1 MLDRRNPL
9 PLNPGRPAL
18 STIAPPFS
26 HDDATAGALAI
37 GAPLAGWL
45 MPLEEVPD
53 PVFAQRMLGDGVAI
67 DPTEGCLYAPCD
79 GEVTVLQPSGHA
91 ITLRA
96 SDGVELLMH
105 IGIDT
110 VQLAGAGFD
119 PQVKVGDRVRAGEV
133 LVRFDL
139 DAVVCGAPSIVTPV
153 LLIAQDGVTV
163 TRKHGGG
170 MVAPGEP
177 IFTVHRES
185 ATAEATDV
193 VAGETAFRDVVVPLA
208 HGIHARPAARL
219 REVLV
224 PFAAKVTITKGTQ
237 RADARSPVRLM
248 TLGIKLGDTI
258 RILAEGGRAEEAAA
272 TLAALIESGMGE
284 KADPAA
290 AAPVASPPQPA
301 PAPVPAEPGLL
312 AGVPAAPGLAIGTAR
327 FFRLPELTIDPIGKG
342 ASLERARLED
352 GLGRVAQVI
361 DADLTHA
368 AGPMRS
374 ILAAHR
380 AMLDDPEL
388 LEAARQ
394 AILDGASAG
403 QAWRQALRPQAAL
416 LRESGDA
423 HLAERADDMVD
434 LERRVVSAIEGVQDT
449 PLLFPE
455 DTILLADDLLPSQV
469 TALDPAQV
477 RGFCTARGGPT
488 SHVAILAASL
498 GIPALVAMGAA
509 LRTVEEGETLILDAG
524 AGTLRVAP
532 GDAQRSDAEARVAAR
547 AATLA
552 AARAAAGAEA
562 RLADGTRIEVFANL
576 GSVGDAERAIAAGAE
591 GSGLLRTEFLFLD
604 RDMPPSVAE
613 QTAEYQAIAE
623 ALQGRPLIIRLLDIG
638 GDKPAPYLPIAAE
651 ENPALGLRGIRV
663 GLAHPQV
670 LEDQLRAILGVRPIG
685 VAKIMLPMIAS
696 VGELRAVRA
705 VLDRLRGE
713 LGIGEK
719 VELGIMVET
728 PAAAVTAD
736 LLAAEA
742 DFLSIGT
749 NDLTQYTLA
758 MDRGNPAV
766 ASGIDGLHPA
776 VLRLIADTCRGAASK
791 DRWVGVCGG
800 LASDPLAVPIL
811 VGLGVTEL
819 SATVSMVPEVKAL
832 LATLTLE
839 RARAHAAAA
848 LTCATAADVRRL
860 AREFTA

>member
-1 MLDRRNPL
+1 M
-9 PLNPGRPAL
+9 
-18 STIAPPFS
+18 
-26 HDDATAGALAI
+26 
-37 GAPLAGWL
+37 AGWL

-79 GEVTVLQPSGHA
+79 GEVTVLQPTGHA

-96 SDGVELLMH
+96 GDGMELLMH

-110 VQLAGAGFD
+110 VQLGGAGFD
-119 PQVKVGDRVRAGEV
+119 PQVKVGDRVRAGQA
-133 LVRFDL
+133 LIRFDL
-139 DAVVCGAPSIVTPV
+139 DAVVCGAPSVVTPV
-153 LLIAQDGVTV
+153 LLIAQDGLTI
-163 TRKHGGG
+163 TGKHGGG

-177 IFTVHRES
+177 IFAIRRGDVS
-185 ATAEATDV
+185 AEASTEAV
-193 VAGETAFRDVVVPLA
+193 GETAFRDVIVPLA
-208 HGIHARPAARL
+208 HGIHARPAAKL

-237 RADARSPVRLM
+237 SADARSPVRLM
-248 TLGIKLGDTI
+248 TLGIKLGDAI
-258 RILAEGGRAEEAAA
+258 RITAEGGRADEAAA

-284 KADPAA
+284 KADPTTA
-290 AAPVASPPQPA
+290 AAPSPAAAVIVSPTA
-301 PAPVPAEPGLL
+301 NEPGLL

-352 GLGRVAQVI
+352 GIARVIRAI
-361 DADLTHA
+361 DGDLSHA

-380 AMLDDPEL
+380 SMLDDHEL

-403 QAWRQALRPQAAL
+403 MAWRQAVRPQAEL
-416 LRESGDA
+416 LRQSGDA

-434 LERRVVSAIEGVQDT
+434 LERRVISAIEGVQDA
-449 PLLFPE
+449 PLSFPP

-477 RGFCTARGGPT
+477 RGFCTVRGGPT

-498 GIPALVAMGAA
+498 GIPALVAMGAP
-509 LRTVEEGETLILDAG
+509 LRAVRESETVILDAT

-532 GDAQRSDAEARVAAR
+532 TGTQRSDARTRVDAR
-547 AATLA
+547 AAALA
-552 AARAAAGAEA
+552 AARAAAGAQA
-562 RLADGTRIEVFANL
+562 KLADGTRIEVFANL
-576 GSVGDAERAIAAGAE
+576 GSVRDAERAVAAGAE

-604 RDMPPSVAE
+604 RETPPGVAE
-613 QTAEYQAIAE
+613 QTAEYQAIAD

-685 VAKIMLPMIAS
+685 IAKIMLPMIAS

-713 LGIGEK
+713 LGIVEN

-728 PAAAVTAD
+728 PAAAATAD

-776 VLRLIADTCRGAASK
+776 VLRLIADTCRGASAK
-791 DRWVGVCGG
+791 GRWVGVCGG

-819 SATVSMVPEVKAL
+819 SATVSVVPEVKAL

-848 LTCATAADVRRL
+848 LACATAADVRRL

>member
-9 PLNPGRPAL
+9 PLIARRPAL
-18 STIAPPFS
+18 STIAPPSS
-26 HDDATAGALAI
+26 HDDASAGALAI
-37 GAPLAGWL
+37 GAPMAGWL
-45 MPLEEVPD
+45 MPLEDVPD

-79 GEVTVLQPSGHA
+79 GEVTVLQPTGHA

-96 SDGVELLMH
+96 GDGVELLMH

-110 VQLAGAGFD
+110 VQLGGAGFD
-119 PQVKVGDRVRAGEV
+119 PQVKVGDKVRAGD
-133 LVRFDL
+133 LLIRFDL
-139 DAVVCGAPSIVTPV
+139 DAVVCGAPSVVTPV
-153 LLIAQDGVTV
+153 LLIGQEGLTLADKRGS
-163 TRKHGGG
+163 GL
-170 MVAPGEP
+170 VAPGDRL
-177 IFTVHRES
+177 FTIQRG
-185 ATAEATDV
+185 APQAEAVET
-193 VAGETAFRDVVVPLA
+193 ATGETAYRDVVVPLA
-208 HGIHARPAARL
+208 HGIHARPAARF

-224 PFAAKVTITKGTQ
+224 PFAAKVTITKGSQ
-237 RADARSPVRLM
+237 SADARSPVRLM

-258 RILAEGGRAEEAAA
+258 RITAEGGRAEDAAA

-284 KADPAA
+284 KADPASAPAPAPA
-290 AAPVASPPQPA
+290 AAPVAPP
-301 PAPVPAEPGLL
+301 VSNDPGLL

-327 FFRLPELTIDPIGKG
+327 FFRLPELAIDPVGKG

-352 GLGRVAQVI
+352 GIARVARAI
-361 DADLTHA
+361 DGDLSHA
-368 AGPMRS
+368 SGPMRS
-374 ILAAHR
+374 ILSAHR
-380 AMLDDPEL
+380 AMLDDPDM
-388 LEAARQ
+388 LETARQ

-403 QAWRQALRPQAAL
+403 HAWRLALRPQADL
-416 LRESGDA
+416 LRASGDA

-434 LERRVVSAIEGVQDT
+434 LERRVVSAIEGVQDA
-449 PLLFPE
+449 PLVFPE
-455 DTILLADDLLPSQV
+455 GTILLADDLLPSQV
-469 TALDPAQV
+469 TAIDPEQV
-477 RGFCTARGGPT
+477 RGFCTVRGGPT

-498 GIPALVAMGAA
+498 GIPALVAMGPA
-509 LRTVEEGETLILDAG
+509 LRGVVEGETLILDAA

-532 GDAQRSDAEARVAAR
+532 DEDQRAEAQARVDARTAA
-547 AATLA
+547 LA
-552 AARAAAGAEA
+552 AARAAAGTEA

-576 GSVGDAERAIAAGAE
+576 GSVGDAERAVAAGAE

-604 RDMPPSVAE
+604 RDTPPSVAE
-613 QTAEYQAIAE
+613 QTAEYQAIADT
-623 ALQGRPLIIRLLDIG
+623 LQGRPLIIRLLDIG

-705 VLDRLRGE
+705 VLDRLRAE

-728 PAAAVTAD
+728 PAAAATAD

-742 DFLSIGT
+742 DFLSVGT

-776 VLRLIADTCRGAASK
+776 VLRLIADTCRGARAHG
-791 DRWVGVCGG
+791 RWVGVCGG

-811 VGLGVTEL
+811 IGLGVTEL
-819 SATVSMVPEVKAL
+819 SATVSVVPEVKAL
-832 LATLTLE
+832 ISTLTLE
-839 RARAHAAAA
+839 CVRAHAAAVLA
-848 LTCATAADVRRL
+848 CATAADVRRL

>member
-1 MLDRRNPL
+1 M
-9 PLNPGRPAL
+9 
-18 STIAPPFS
+18 
-26 HDDATAGALAI
+26 
-37 GAPLAGWL
+37 AGWL
-45 MPLEEVPD
+45 LSLEEVPD

-79 GEVTVLQPSGHA
+79 GEVTVLQPTGHA

-96 SDGVELLMH
+96 GDGVELLMH

-119 PQVKVGDRVRAGEV
+119 PQVKGGDQVRKGDV
-133 LVRFDL
+133 LIRFDL
-139 DAVVCGAPSIVTPV
+139 DSVVCGAPSVVTPV
-153 LLIAQDGVTV
+153 LLISQDGLTLSAK
-163 TRKHGGG
+163 RGSGL
-170 MVAPGEP
+170 VAPGEP
-177 IFTVHRES
+177 IFTIERAG
-185 ATAEATDV
+185 ATAEAATDIV
-193 VAGETAFRDVVVPLA
+193 GETATRTVVVPLA
-208 HGIHARPAARL
+208 HGIHARPAAKL

-224 PFAAKVTITKGTQ
+224 PFAAKVTITKGEQ
-237 RADARSPVRLM
+237 SADARSPVRLM

-258 RILAEGGRAEEAAA
+258 RITAEGGRADEAAA

-284 KADPAA
+284 KADPASA
-290 AAPVASPPQPA
+290 PA
-301 PAPVPAEPGLL
+301 PAPVVAPISEEPDVL
-312 AGVPAAPGLAIGTAR
+312 AGVTAAPGLAIGIAR

-352 GLGRVAQVI
+352 GIAKVVRAI
-361 DADLTHA
+361 EADLSHA

-380 AMLDDPEL
+380 SMLDDPEL
-388 LEAARQ
+388 LEAAR
-394 AILDGASAG
+394 AAVLDGASAG
-403 QAWRQALRPQAAL
+403 QAWRQAIRPQADL
-416 LRESGDA
+416 LRQSGDA
-423 HLAERADDMVD
+423 HLSERADDMVD
-434 LERRVVSAIEGVQDT
+434 LERRVVSAIEGVQDA
-449 PLLFPE
+449 PLVFPE
-455 DTILLADDLLPSQV
+455 GTILLADDLLPSQV
-469 TALDPAQV
+469 TAIDPAQV
-477 RGFCTARGGPT
+477 CGFATVRGGPT

-498 GIPALVAMGAA
+498 GIPALVAMGSA
-509 LRTVEEGETLILDAG
+509 LRTVQEGETLILDAG
-524 AGTLRVAP
+524 AGTLRMAP
-532 GDAQRSDAEARVAAR
+532 SEAQRSEAQARVDARTAA
-547 AATLA
+547 LA

-576 GSVGDAERAIAAGAE
+576 GSVGDAERAVAAGAE

-604 RDMPPSVAE
+604 RDTPPSVAE
-613 QTAEYQAIAE
+613 QTAEYQAIAD

-670 LEDQLRAILGVRPIG
+670 LEEQLRAILGVRPIG

-696 VGELRAVRA
+696 VGELRAVRV

-728 PAAAVTAD
+728 PAAAATAD

-776 VLRLIADTCRGAASK
+776 VLRLIADTCRGATAGG
-791 DRWVGVCGG
+791 RWVGVCGG

-819 SATVSMVPEVKAL
+819 SATVSVVPEVKAL

-839 RARAHAAAA
+839 RARAHATAA
-848 LTCATAADVRRL
+848 LACATAADVRRL

>member
-1 MLDRRNPL
+1 VLDRRNPL
-9 PLNPGRPAL
+9 PLIARRPAL
-18 STIAPPFS
+18 STIAPPSS
-26 HDDATAGALAI
+26 HDDASAGALTI
-37 GAPLAGWL
+37 GAPMAGWL
-45 MPLEEVPD
+45 MPLDEVSD

-79 GEVTVLQPSGHA
+79 GEVTVLQPTGHA

-96 SDGVELLMH
+96 GDGVELLMH

-119 PQVKVGDRVRAGEV
+119 PQVKVGDQVRAGDV
-133 LVRFDL
+133 LIRFDL
-139 DAVVCGAPSIVTPV
+139 DSVVCGAPSVVTPV
-153 LLIAQDGVTV
+153 LLISQDGLTL
-163 TRKHGGG
+163 TAKRGSGL
-170 MVAPGEP
+170 VAPGEP
-177 IFTVHRES
+177 IFTIARAGAV
-185 ATAEATDV
+185 AEAPTEIV
-193 VAGETAFRDVVVPLA
+193 GETATRTVVVPLA
-208 HGIHARPAARL
+208 HGIHARPAAKL

-224 PFAAKVTITKGTQ
+224 PFAAKVTITKGEQ
-237 RADARSPVRLM
+237 SADARSPVRLM

-258 RILAEGGRAEEAAA
+258 RITAQGGRADEAAA

-284 KADPAA
+284 KADPAS
-290 AAPVASPPQPA
+290 APAPA
-301 PAPVPAEPGLL
+301 PAPVAAPVSDEPNLL
-312 AGVPAAPGLAIGTAR
+312 SGVTAAPGLAIGTAR

-352 GLGRVAQVI
+352 GIAKVMRAI
-361 DADLTHA
+361 EADLSHA

-374 ILAAHR
+374 ILSAHR
-380 AMLDDPEL
+380 SMLDDPEL
-388 LEAARQ
+388 LDAARN
-394 AILDGASAG
+394 AMLDGASAS
-403 QAWRQALRPQAAL
+403 QAWRQAIRPQAEL
-416 LRESGDA
+416 LRQSGDA

-434 LERRVVSAIEGVQDT
+434 LERRVVSVIEGVQDA
-449 PLLFPE
+449 PLVFPE
-455 DTILLADDLLPSQV
+455 GTILLADDLLPSQV
-469 TALDPAQV
+469 TGIDPAQV
-477 RGFCTARGGPT
+477 CGFATVRGGPT

-498 GIPALVAMGAA
+498 GIPALVAMGSP
-509 LRTVEEGETLILDAG
+509 LRTIEEGETLILDAG

-532 GDAQRSDAEARVAAR
+532 NAAQRAEAQARVDARTAA
-547 AATLA
+547 LA

-576 GSVGDAERAIAAGAE
+576 GSVGDAERAVAAGAE

-604 RDMPPSVAE
+604 RETPPSVAE
-613 QTAEYQAIAE
+613 QTAEYQAIAD

-685 VAKIMLPMIAS
+685 IAKIMLPMIAS

-713 LGIGEK
+713 LGIGET
-719 VELGIMVET
+719 VALGIMVET
-728 PAAAVTAD
+728 PAAAATAD

-776 VLRLIADTCRGAASK
+776 VLRLIADTCRGATAQG
-791 DRWVGVCGG
+791 RWVGVCGG
-800 LASDPLAVPIL
+800 LASDALAVPIL

-819 SATVSMVPEVKAL
+819 SATVSVVPEVKAL
-832 LATLTLE
+832 LSTLTLE

-848 LTCATAADVRRL
+848 LACATAADVRRL

>member
-1 MLDRRNPL
+1 M
-9 PLNPGRPAL
+9 
-18 STIAPPFS
+18 
-26 HDDATAGALAI
+26 AI
-37 GAPLAGWL
+37 GAPMAGWL

-79 GEVTVLQPSGHA
+79 GEVTVLQPTGHA

-96 SDGVELLMH
+96 GDGVELLMH

-119 PQVKVGDRVRAGEV
+119 PQVKVGDQVRAGDV
-133 LVRFDL
+133 LIRFDL

-153 LLIAQDGVTV
+153 LLISQDGLNLTAK
-163 TRKHGGG
+163 RGSGL
-170 MVAPGEP
+170 VAPGEP
-177 IFTVHRES
+177 IFTIQRSVV
-185 ATAEATDV
+185 ATEAATDIV
-193 VAGETAFRDVVVPLA
+193 GEIATRTVIVPLA
-208 HGIHARPAARL
+208 HGIHARPAAKL

-224 PFAAKVTITKGTQ
+224 PFAAKVTISKGDQ

-258 RILAEGGRAEEAAA
+258 RITAEGGRADEAAA

-290 AAPVASPPQPA
+290 VPAPAAAIPVAAPVSD
-301 PAPVPAEPGLL
+301 EPGLL

-342 ASLERARLED
+342 TSLERARLED
-352 GLGRVAQVI
+352 GLARVVRAI
-361 DADLTHA
+361 EADLSHA

-394 AILDGASAG
+394 AIVDGASAG
-403 QAWRQALRPQAAL
+403 QAWRKALRPQAEL
-416 LRESGDA
+416 FRQSGDA

-434 LERRVVSAIEGVQDT
+434 LERRVVSAIEGVQDA
-449 PLLFPE
+449 PLVFP
-455 DTILLADDLLPSQV
+455 DGTILLADDLLPSQV

-477 RGFCTARGGPT
+477 RGFCTVRGGPT

-498 GIPALVAMGAA
+498 GIPALVAMGSP
-509 LRTVEEGETLILDAG
+509 LRAIEEGETLILDAG

-532 GDAQRSDAEARVAAR
+532 GEAQRAEAQARVDAR
-547 AATLA
+547 AAALA

-562 RLADGTRIEVFANL
+562 KLADGTRIEVFANL
-576 GSVGDAERAIAAGAE
+576 GSVGDAERAVAAGAE

-604 RDMPPSVAE
+604 RETPPSVAE
-613 QTAEYQAIAE
+613 QTAEYQAIAD

-713 LGIGEK
+713 LGIEEK

-728 PAAAVTAD
+728 PAAAATAD

-776 VLRLIADTCRGAASK
+776 VLRLIADTCRGAAAK
-791 DRWVGVCGG
+791 GRWVGVCGG

-811 VGLGVTEL
+811 IGLGVTEL
-819 SATVSMVPEVKAL
+819 SATVSVVPEVKAL
-832 LATLTLE
+832 LSTLTLE
-839 RARAHAAAA
+839 RARAHATAA
-848 LTCATAADVRRL
+848 LACATAADVRRL

>member
-1 MLDRRNPL
+1 M
-9 PLNPGRPAL
+9 
-18 STIAPPFS
+18 
-26 HDDATAGALAI
+26 
-37 GAPLAGWL
+37 AGWL
-45 MPLEEVPD
+45 LPLEEVPD

-79 GEVTVLQPSGHA
+79 GEVTVLQPTGHA

-96 SDGVELLMH
+96 GDGIELLMH

-119 PQVKVGDRVRAGEV
+119 PQVKVGDYVRAGDV
-133 LVRFDL
+133 LIRFDL
-139 DAVVCGAPSIVTPV
+139 DCVVCDAPSVVTPV
-153 LLIAQDGVTV
+153 LLIGQEGLTL
-163 TRKHGGG
+163 TGKRGSGL
-170 MVAPGEP
+170 VAPGEP
-177 IFTVHRES
+177 IFTVERAGAAVEA
-185 ATAEATDV
+185 ATEIV
-193 VAGETAFRDVVVPLA
+193 GETATRTVVVPLA
-208 HGIHARPAARL
+208 HGIHARPAAKL

-224 PFAAKVTITKGTQ
+224 PFAAKVTITKGEQ
-237 RADARSPVRLM
+237 SADARSPVRLM

-258 RILAEGGRAEEAAA
+258 RITAEGGRADEAAA

-284 KADPAA
+284 KADPAS
-290 AAPVASPPQPA
+290 APAPAPA
-301 PAPVPAEPGLL
+301 PAPVAAPVSDEPGVL
-312 AGVPAAPGLAIGTAR
+312 AGVTAAPGLAIGTAR

-352 GLGRVAQVI
+352 GIARVVRAI
-361 DADLTHA
+361 EADLSHA

-374 ILAAHR
+374 ILSAHR
-380 AMLDDPEL
+380 SMLDDPEL
-388 LEAARQ
+388 LEAAR
-394 AILDGASAG
+394 AAVLDGASAG
-403 QAWRQALRPQAAL
+403 QAWRQAIRPQAEL
-416 LRESGDA
+416 LRQNGDA

-434 LERRVVSAIEGVQDT
+434 LERRVVSAIEGVQDA
-449 PLLFPE
+449 PLVFPE
-455 DTILLADDLLPSQV
+455 GTILLADDLLPSQV
-469 TALDPAQV
+469 TAIDPAQV
-477 RGFCTARGGPT
+477 CGFATVRGGPT

-498 GIPALVAMGAA
+498 GIPALVAMGSA
-509 LRTVEEGETLILDAG
+509 LRTVQEGDTLILDAG

-532 GDAQRSDAEARVAAR
+532 NEAQRSEARARVNARTAA
-547 AATLA
+547 LA

-576 GSVGDAERAIAAGAE
+576 GSVSDAERAVAAGAE

-604 RDMPPSVAE
+604 RDTPPSVGE
-613 QTAEYQAIAE
+613 QTAEYQAIAD

-685 VAKIMLPMIAS
+685 VARIMLPMIAS

-713 LGIGEK
+713 LGIGET

-728 PAAAVTAD
+728 PAAAATAD

-776 VLRLIADTCRGAASK
+776 VLRLIADTCRGATAK
-791 DRWVGVCGG
+791 GRWVGVCGG

-819 SATVSMVPEVKAL
+819 SATVSVVPEVKAL
-832 LATLTLE
+832 LATLTIE
-839 RARAHAAAA
+839 RARAHATAA
-848 LTCATAADVRRL
+848 LACATAADVRRL

>member
-1 MLDRRNPL
+1 M
-9 PLNPGRPAL
+9 
-18 STIAPPFS
+18 
-26 HDDATAGALAI
+26 
-37 GAPLAGWL
+37 AGWL
-45 MPLEEVPD
+45 LPLEEVPD

-79 GEVTVLQPSGHA
+79 GEVTVLQPTGHA

-96 SDGVELLMH
+96 GDGVELLMH

-119 PQVKVGDRVRAGEV
+119 PQVKVGDQVRKGDV
-133 LVRFDL
+133 LIRFDL
-139 DAVVCGAPSIVTPV
+139 DSVVCGAPSVVTPV
-153 LLIAQDGVTV
+153 LLISQDGLTLSAK
-163 TRKHGGG
+163 RGSGL
-170 MVAPGEP
+170 VAPGEP
-177 IFTVHRES
+177 IFTIERAG
-185 ATAEATDV
+185 ATAEAATDIV
-193 VAGETAFRDVVVPLA
+193 GETATRTVVVPLA
-208 HGIHARPAARL
+208 HGIHARPAAKL

-224 PFAAKVTITKGTQ
+224 PFAAKVTITKGEQ
-237 RADARSPVRLM
+237 SADARSPVRLM

-258 RILAEGGRAEEAAA
+258 RITAEGGRADEAAA

-284 KADPAA
+284 KADPAS
-290 AAPVASPPQPA
+290 APAPAPA
-301 PAPVPAEPGLL
+301 PAPVAAPVSDEPGVL
-312 AGVPAAPGLAIGTAR
+312 AGVTAAPGLAIGTAR

-352 GLGRVAQVI
+352 GIAKVVRTI
-361 DADLTHA
+361 EADLSHA

-374 ILAAHR
+374 ILSAHR
-380 AMLDDPEL
+380 SMLDDPEL
-388 LEAARQ
+388 LEAAR
-394 AILDGASAG
+394 AAVLDGASAG
-403 QAWRQALRPQAAL
+403 QAWRQAIRPQAAL
-416 LRESGDA
+416 LRQSGDA
-423 HLAERADDMVD
+423 HLSERADDMVD
-434 LERRVVSAIEGVQDT
+434 LERRVVSAIEGVQDA
-449 PLLFPE
+449 PLVFPAG
-455 DTILLADDLLPSQV
+455 TILLADDLLPSQV
-469 TALDPAQV
+469 TAIDPAQV
-477 RGFCTARGGPT
+477 CGFATVRGGPT

-498 GIPALVAMGAA
+498 GIPALVAMGSA
-509 LRTVEEGETLILDAG
+509 LRTVQEGETLILDAG
-524 AGTLRVAP
+524 AGTLRVGP
-532 GDAQRSDAEARVAAR
+532 NETQRSEAQTRVDARTAA
-547 AATLA
+547 LA

-576 GSVGDAERAIAAGAE
+576 GSVGDAERAVAAGAE

-604 RDMPPSVAE
+604 RETPPSIAE
-613 QTAEYQAIAE
+613 QTAEYQAIAD
-623 ALQGRPLIIRLLDIG
+623 ALQGRPLIVRLLDIG

-713 LGIGEK
+713 LGIVEK

-728 PAAAVTAD
+728 PAAAATAD
-736 LLAAEA
+736 LLAAKA

-776 VLRLIADTCRGAASK
+776 VLRLIADTCRGASAK
-791 DRWVGVCGG
+791 GRWVGVCGG

-819 SATVSMVPEVKAL
+819 SATVSVVPEVKAL
-832 LATLTLE
+832 LSTLTLE

-848 LTCATAADVRRL
+848 LACATAADVRRL

>member
-1 MLDRRNPL
+1 M
-9 PLNPGRPAL
+9 
-18 STIAPPFS
+18 
-26 HDDATAGALAI
+26 
-37 GAPLAGWL
+37 AGWL

-79 GEVTVLQPSGHA
+79 GEVTVLQPTGHA

-96 SDGVELLMH
+96 GDGVELLMH

-119 PQVKVGDRVRAGEV
+119 PQVKVGDRVRAGDV
-133 LVRFDL
+133 LIRFDL
-139 DAVVCGAPSIVTPV
+139 DSVVCGAPSVVTPV
-153 LLIAQDGVTV
+153 LLISQEGLTLAA
-163 TRKHGGG
+163 KHGGG
-170 MVAPGEP
+170 LVAPGDP
-177 IFTVHRES
+177 IFTIQRATAAAES
-185 ATAEATDV
+185 AIDAT
-193 VAGETAFRDVVVPLA
+193 GETAVRDVLVPLA
-208 HGIHARPAARL
+208 HGIHARPAAKL

-224 PFAAKVTITKGTQ
+224 PFAAKVTITKGAQ
-237 RADARSPVRLM
+237 SADARSPVRLM

-258 RILAEGGRAEEAAA
+258 RITAEGGRADEAAA

-284 KADPAA
+284 KADPATPPVP
-290 AAPVASPPQPA
+290 APAPA
-301 PAPVPAEPGLL
+301 PAPVEMPVSSEPGLL
-312 AGVPAAPGLAIGTAR
+312 AGVTAAPGLAIGTAC
-327 FFRLPELTIDPIGKG
+327 FFRLPELAIDPVGKG

-352 GLGRVAQVI
+352 GIDKVMRAI
-361 DADLTHA
+361 DADLSHA

-388 LEAARQ
+388 RAAARA
-394 AILDGASAG
+394 AIVDGASAG
-403 QAWRQALRPQAAL
+403 HAWRQAVRPQAEL
-416 LRESGDA
+416 LRASGDT

-434 LERRVVSAIEGVQDT
+434 LERRVVSAIEGVQDA
-449 PLLFPE
+449 PLVFPQG
-455 DTILLADDLLPSQV
+455 TILLADDLLPSQV

-498 GIPALVAMGAA
+498 GIPALVAMGPA
-509 LRTVEEGETLILDAG
+509 LRGIAEGETLILDAG
-524 AGTLRVAP
+524 AGTLRVGP
-532 GDAQRSDAEARVAAR
+532 DEAQRAEAQARVEAR
-547 AATLA
+547 STALA
-552 AARAAAGAEA
+552 AARAAAGAQA
-562 RLADGTRIEVFANL
+562 KLADGTRIEVFANL
-576 GSVGDAERAIAAGAE
+576 GSVSDAERAVAAGAE

-604 RDMPPSVAE
+604 RETPPSVAE
-613 QTAEYQAIAE
+613 QTAEYQAIAD

-719 VELGIMVET
+719 VGLGIMVET
-728 PAAAVTAD
+728 PAAAATAD

-742 DFLSIGT
+742 DFLSVGT

-776 VLRLIADTCRGAASK
+776 VLRLIADTCRGASARG
-791 DRWVGVCGG
+791 RWVGVCGG

-832 LATLTLE
+832 LSTLTLE
-839 RARAHAAAA
+839 RARAHATAA
-848 LTCATAADVRRL
+848 LACATAADVRRL

>member
-1 MLDRRNPL
+1 M
-9 PLNPGRPAL
+9 
-18 STIAPPFS
+18 
-26 HDDATAGALAI
+26 
-37 GAPLAGWL
+37 AGWL

-67 DPTEGCLYAPCD
+67 DPIEGCLYAPCD
-79 GEVTVLQPSGHA
+79 GEVTVLQPTGHA

-96 SDGVELLMH
+96 GDGIELLMH

-110 VQLAGAGFD
+110 VQLDGAGFD
-119 PQVKVGDRVRAGEV
+119 PQVKVGDRVRTGDV
-133 LVRFDL
+133 LIRFDL
-139 DAVVCGAPSIVTPV
+139 DTVVCGAPSVTTPV
-153 LLIAQDGVTV
+153 LLISQEGLILTAKRGS
-163 TRKHGGG
+163 G
-170 MVAPGEP
+170 MVTPGEP
-177 IFTVHRES
+177 IFTIQREN
-185 ATAEATDV
+185 AGAEGPAELT
-193 VAGETAFRDVVVPLA
+193 GETASREVIVPLA
-208 HGIHARPAARL
+208 HGIHARPAAKL

-224 PFAAKVTITKGTQ
+224 PFAAKVTITKGDQ
-237 RADARSPVRLM
+237 SADARSPVRLM

-258 RILAEGGRAEEAAA
+258 RITAEGGRAEDAAA

-290 AAPVASPPQPA
+290 ARPAPVAA
-301 PAPVPAEPGLL
+301 PAEAPVLNEPGLL
-312 AGVPAAPGLAIGTAR
+312 GGVSAAPGLAIGTAR
-327 FFRLPELTIDPIGKG
+327 FFRLPELTIDPVGKG

-352 GLGRVAQVI
+352 GIAKVVRAI
-361 DADLTHA
+361 EADLAHA

-388 LEAARQ
+388 LEASRQ
-394 AILDGASAG
+394 AIVGGASAG
-403 QAWRQALRPQAAL
+403 HAWRQALRPQAEL
-416 LRESGDA
+416 LRGSSDP

-434 LERRVVSAIEGVQDT
+434 LERRVVSAIEGVQDA
-449 PLLFPE
+449 PLVFPA

-477 RGFCTARGGPT
+477 RGFCTVRGGPT

-498 GIPALVAMGAA
+498 GIPALVAMGSA
-509 LRTVEEGETLILDAG
+509 LRGIAEGETLILDAG
-524 AGTLRVAP
+524 AGTLRVDP
-532 GDAQRSDAEARVAAR
+532 SEAQRGEAQARVDARTAA
-547 AATLA
+547 LA

-562 RLADGTRIEVFANL
+562 KLADGTRIEVFANL
-576 GSVGDAERAIAAGAE
+576 GSVGDAERAVAAGAE

-604 RDMPPSVAE
+604 RDTPPSVAE
-613 QTAEYQAIAE
+613 QTAEYQAIAD

-638 GDKPAPYLPIAAE
+638 GDKPAPYLPIAVE

-696 VGELRAVRA
+696 VGELRAVRT

-713 LGIGEK
+713 LGIGER

-728 PAAAVTAD
+728 PAAAATAD

-776 VLRLIADTCRGAASK
+776 VLRLIADTCRGAAAK
-791 DRWVGVCGG
+791 RRWVGVCGG

-811 VGLGVTEL
+811 IGLGVTEL
-819 SATVSMVPEVKAL
+819 SATVAVVPEVKAL
-832 LATLTLE
+832 LATFTLE
-839 RARAHAAAA
+839 RARAHSNAA
-848 LTCATAADVRRL
+848 LACATAADVRRL

>member
-1 MLDRRNPL
+1 M
-9 PLNPGRPAL
+9 
-18 STIAPPFS
+18 
-26 HDDATAGALAI
+26 
-37 GAPLAGWL
+37 AGWL

-67 DPTEGCLYAPCD
+67 DPVEGCLYAPCD
-79 GEVTVLQPSGHA
+79 GEVTVLQPTGHA

-96 SDGVELLMH
+96 GDGIELLMH

-110 VQLAGAGFD
+110 VQLDGAGFD
-119 PQVKVGDRVRAGEV
+119 PQVKVGDRVRTGDV
-133 LVRFDL
+133 LIRFDL
-139 DAVVCGAPSIVTPV
+139 DTVVCGAPSVTTPV
-153 LLIAQDGVTV
+153 LLISQEGLTLTAKRGS
-163 TRKHGGG
+163 G

-177 IFTVHRES
+177 IFTIHREN
-185 ATAEATDV
+185 AGAEGPAELT
-193 VAGETAFRDVVVPLA
+193 GETASREVIVPLA
-208 HGIHARPAARL
+208 HGIHARPAAKL

-224 PFAAKVTITKGTQ
+224 PFAAKVTITKGDQ
-237 RADARSPVRLM
+237 SADARSPVRLM

-258 RILAEGGRAEEAAA
+258 RITAEGGRAEDAAA

-284 KADPAA
+284 KADPGVARP
-290 AAPVASPPQPA
+290 APVAA
-301 PAPVPAEPGLL
+301 PAEAPVLNEPGLL
-312 AGVPAAPGLAIGTAR
+312 GGVSAAPGLAIGTAR
-327 FFRLPELTIDPIGKG
+327 FFRLPELTIDPVGKG

-352 GLGRVAQVI
+352 GIAKVVRAI
-361 DADLTHA
+361 EADLAHA

-388 LEAARQ
+388 LEASRQ
-394 AILDGASAG
+394 AIVGGASAG
-403 QAWRQALRPQAAL
+403 HAWRQALRPQAEL
-416 LRESGDA
+416 LRGSSDP

-434 LERRVVSAIEGVQDT
+434 LERRVVSAIEGVQDA
-449 PLLFPE
+449 PLVFPA

-477 RGFCTARGGPT
+477 RGFCTVRGGPT

-498 GIPALVAMGAA
+498 GIPALVAMGSA
-509 LRTVEEGETLILDAG
+509 LRGIAEGETLILDAG
-524 AGTLRVAP
+524 AGTLRVDP
-532 GDAQRSDAEARVAAR
+532 SEAQRGEAQARVDARTAA
-547 AATLA
+547 LA

-562 RLADGTRIEVFANL
+562 KLADGTRIEVFANL
-576 GSVGDAERAIAAGAE
+576 GSVGDAERAVAAGAE

-604 RDMPPSVAE
+604 RDTPPSVAE
-613 QTAEYQAIAE
+613 QTAEYQAIAD

-638 GDKPAPYLPIAAE
+638 GDKPAPYLPIAVE

-696 VGELRAVRA
+696 VGELRAVRT

-713 LGIGEK
+713 LGIGER

-728 PAAAVTAD
+728 PAAAATAD

-776 VLRLIADTCRGAASK
+776 VLRLIADTCRGAAAK
-791 DRWVGVCGG
+791 RRWVGVCGG

-811 VGLGVTEL
+811 IGLGVTEL
-819 SATVSMVPEVKAL
+819 SATVAVVPEVKAL

-839 RARAHAAAA
+839 RARAHANAA
-848 LTCATAADVRRL
+848 LACATAADVRRL

>member
-1 MLDRRNPL
+1 M
-9 PLNPGRPAL
+9 
-18 STIAPPFS
+18 T
-26 HDDATAGALAI
+26 
-37 GAPLAGWL
+37 GWL
-45 MPLEEVPD
+45 MPLDEVPD

-79 GEVTVLQPSGHA
+79 GEVTVLQPTGHA

-96 SDGVELLMH
+96 GDGVELLMH

-119 PQVKVGDRVRAGEV
+119 PQVKVGDQVRAGDV
-133 LVRFDL
+133 LIRFDL
-139 DAVVCGAPSIVTPV
+139 DAIVCGAPSVVTPV
-153 LLIAQDGVTV
+153 LLISQDGLTL
-163 TRKHGGG
+163 TSKRGSGL
-170 MVAPGEP
+170 VAPGEP
-177 IFTVHRES
+177 IFTIQRAAV
-185 ATAEATDV
+185 AAETATDV
-193 VAGETAFRDVVVPLA
+193 EGETATRTVVVPLA
-208 HGIHARPAARL
+208 HGIHARPAAKL

-224 PFAAKVTITKGTQ
+224 PFAAKVTITKGEQ
-237 RADARSPVRLM
+237 SADARSPVRLM

-258 RILAEGGRAEEAAA
+258 RITAEGGRADEAAA

-284 KADPAA
+284 KADPATA
-290 AAPVASPPQPA
+290 AAPA
-301 PAPVPAEPGLL
+301 PAPAPLVAPVSDEPGVL

-352 GLGRVAQVI
+352 GINRVTRAI
-361 DADLTHA
+361 EADLGHA

-388 LEAARQ
+388 LEVARQ
-394 AILDGASAG
+394 AIVDGASAG
-403 QAWRQALRPQAAL
+403 QAWRQALRPQAEL
-416 LRESGDA
+416 FRQSGDA

-434 LERRVVSAIEGVQDT
+434 LERRVVSSIEGVQDA
-449 PLLFPE
+449 PLVFPKG
-455 DTILLADDLLPSQV
+455 TILLADDLLPSQV
-469 TALDPAQV
+469 TGLDPAQV
-477 RGFCTARGGPT
+477 SGFATVRGGPT

-498 GIPALVAMGAA
+498 GIPALVAMGAP
-509 LRTVEEGETLILDAG
+509 LRGIEEGEMLILDAA
-524 AGTLRVAP
+524 AGTLRIAP
-532 GDAQRSDAEARVAAR
+532 SDAQRAEAQARVDAR
-547 AATLA
+547 AAALA

-562 RLADGTRIEVFANL
+562 KLADGTRIEVFANL
-576 GSVGDAERAIAAGAE
+576 GSVGDAERAVAAGAE

-604 RDMPPSVAE
+604 RETPPSVAE
-613 QTAEYQAIAE
+613 QTAEYQAIAD

-728 PAAAVTAD
+728 PAAAATAD

-776 VLRLIADTCRGAASK
+776 VLRLIADTCRGAAAK
-791 DRWVGVCGG
+791 GRWVGVCGG

-819 SATVSMVPEVKAL
+819 SATVSVVPEVKAL

-839 RARAHAAAA
+839 RARAHATAA
-848 LTCATAADVRRL
+848 LACATAADVRRL

>member
-1 MLDRRNPL
+1 M
-9 PLNPGRPAL
+9 
-18 STIAPPFS
+18 
-26 HDDATAGALAI
+26 
-37 GAPLAGWL
+37 AGWL
-45 MPLEEVPD
+45 LPLEEVPD

-79 GEVTVLQPSGHA
+79 GEVTVLQPTGHA

-96 SDGVELLMH
+96 GDGVELLMH
-105 IGIDT
+105 VGIDT

-119 PQVKVGDRVRAGEV
+119 PQVKVGDHVRAGDV
-133 LVRFDL
+133 LIRFDL
-139 DAVVCGAPSIVTPV
+139 DAVVCGAPSVVTPV
-153 LLIAQDGVTV
+153 LLISQEGLALTGK
-163 TRKHGGG
+163 RGSGL
-170 MVAPGEP
+170 VAPGEP
-177 IFTVHRES
+177 IFTIERAGAVTE
-185 ATAEATDV
+185 AATDIV
-193 VAGETAFRDVVVPLA
+193 GETATRTVVVPLA
-208 HGIHARPAARL
+208 HGIHARPAAKL

-224 PFAAKVTITKGTQ
+224 PFAAKVTIAKGEQ
-237 RADARSPVRLM
+237 SADARSPVRLM

-258 RILAEGGRAEEAAA
+258 RITAEGGRADEAAA

-284 KADPAA
+284 KADPAS
-290 AAPVASPPQPA
+290 APAPA
-301 PAPVPAEPGLL
+301 PAPVATPVSDEPGVL
-312 AGVPAAPGLAIGTAR
+312 AGVTAAPGLAIGTAR

-352 GLGRVAQVI
+352 GIAKVMRAIESDLG
-361 DADLTHA
+361 HA

-374 ILAAHR
+374 ILSAHR
-380 AMLDDPEL
+380 SMLDDPEL
-388 LEAARQ
+388 LEAAR
-394 AILDGASAG
+394 AAVLDGASAG
-403 QAWRQALRPQAAL
+403 QAWRQAIRPQAEL
-416 LRESGDA
+416 LRQSGDA
-423 HLAERADDMVD
+423 HLSERADDMVD
-434 LERRVVSAIEGVQDT
+434 LERRVVSAIEGVQDA
-449 PLLFPE
+449 PLVFSGG
-455 DTILLADDLLPSQV
+455 TILLADDLLPSQV
-469 TALDPAQV
+469 TAIDPAQV
-477 RGFCTARGGPT
+477 CGFATVRGGAT

-498 GIPALVAMGAA
+498 GIPALVAVGSA
-509 LRTVEEGETLILDAG
+509 LRTVQEGETLILDAA

-532 GDAQRSDAEARVAAR
+532 DEAQRSEAQARVDARKAA
-547 AATLA
+547 LA

-562 RLADGTRIEVFANL
+562 KLADGTRIEVFANL
-576 GSVGDAERAIAAGAE
+576 GSVGDAERAVAAGAE

-604 RDMPPSVAE
+604 RETPPSIAE
-613 QTAEYQAIAE
+613 QTAEYQAIAD

-670 LEDQLRAILGVRPIG
+670 LEDQLRAVLGVRPIG

-728 PAAAVTAD
+728 PAAAATAD

-776 VLRLIADTCRGAASK
+776 VLRLIADTCRGAATQG
-791 DRWVGVCGG
+791 RWVGVCGG

-819 SATVSMVPEVKAL
+819 SATVSVVPEVKAL

-839 RARAHAAAA
+839 RARAHATAA
-848 LTCATAADVRRL
+848 LACATAADVRRL

>member
-9 PLNPGRPAL
+9 PLIARRPAL
-18 STIAPPFS
+18 STIAPPSS
-26 HDDATAGALAI
+26 HDDASAGALTI
-37 GAPLAGWL
+37 GAPMAGWL

-79 GEVTVLQPSGHA
+79 GEVTVLQPTGHA

-96 SDGVELLMH
+96 GDGVELLMH

-119 PQVKVGDRVRAGEV
+119 PQVRVGDKVRAGDV
-133 LVRFDL
+133 LIRFDL
-139 DAVVCGAPSIVTPV
+139 DSAVCGAPSVVTPV
-153 LLIAQDGVTV
+153 LLISQDGLTLSVK
-163 TRKHGGG
+163 RGSGL
-170 MVAPGEP
+170 VAPGEP
-177 IFTVHRES
+177 IFTIERAGAV
-185 ATAEATDV
+185 AEAATDIV
-193 VAGETAFRDVVVPLA
+193 GETATRTLVVPLA
-208 HGIHARPAARL
+208 HGIHARPAAKL

-224 PFAAKVTITKGTQ
+224 PFAAKVTITKGEQ
-237 RADARSPVRLM
+237 SADARSPVRLM

-258 RILAEGGRAEEAAA
+258 RITAEGGRADEAAA

-284 KADPAA
+284 KADPAT
-290 AAPVASPPQPA
+290 APTPA
-301 PAPVPAEPGLL
+301 PAPIPAPISDEPGVL
-312 AGVPAAPGLAIGTAR
+312 AGVTAAPGLAIGTAR
-327 FFRLPELTIDPIGKG
+327 FFRLPELAIDPIGKG

-352 GLGRVAQVI
+352 GIAKVVRAI
-361 DADLTHA
+361 EADLSHA

-374 ILAAHR
+374 ILSAHR
-380 AMLDDPEL
+380 SMLDDPEL
-388 LEAARQ
+388 LEAAR
-394 AILDGASAG
+394 AAVLDGASAG
-403 QAWRQALRPQAAL
+403 QAWRQAIRPQADL
-416 LRESGDA
+416 LRRSDDA
-423 HLAERADDMVD
+423 HLSERADDMVD
-434 LERRVVSAIEGVQDT
+434 LERRVVSAIEGVQDA
-449 PLLFPE
+449 PLVFPE
-455 DTILLADDLLPSQV
+455 GTILLADDLLPSQV
-469 TALDPAQV
+469 TAIDPAQV
-477 RGFCTARGGPT
+477 CGFATVRGGPT

-498 GIPALVAMGAA
+498 GIPALVAMGSS
-509 LRTVEEGETLILDAG
+509 LRTVQEGETLILDAG

-532 GDAQRSDAEARVAAR
+532 NAAQRSEAQARVDARTAA
-547 AATLA
+547 LA

-576 GSVGDAERAIAAGAE
+576 GSVHDAERAVAAGAE

-604 RDMPPSVAE
+604 RETPPSVAE
-613 QTAEYQAIAE
+613 QTAEYQAIAD
-623 ALQGRPLIIRLLDIG
+623 ALRGRPLIIRLLDIG

-696 VGELRAVRA
+696 VGELRAVRV

-719 VELGIMVET
+719 VALGIMVET
-728 PAAAVTAD
+728 PAAAATAD
-736 LLAAEA
+736 LLAVEA

-776 VLRLIADTCRGAASK
+776 VLRLIADTCRGATARG
-791 DRWVGVCGG
+791 RWVGVCGG

-819 SATVSMVPEVKAL
+819 SATVSVVPEVKAL

-839 RARAHAAAA
+839 GARAHAAAA
-848 LTCATAADVRRL
+848 LACATAADVRRL

>member
-1 MLDRRNPL
+1 M
-9 PLNPGRPAL
+9 
-18 STIAPPFS
+18 
-26 HDDATAGALAI
+26 
-37 GAPLAGWL
+37 AGWL

-79 GEVTVLQPSGHA
+79 GEVTVLQPTGHA

-96 SDGVELLMH
+96 GDGVELLMH

-119 PQVKVGDRVRAGEV
+119 PQVKVGDQVRAGDV
-133 LVRFDL
+133 LIRFDL
-139 DAVVCGAPSIVTPV
+139 DAVVCGAPSVVTPV
-153 LLIAQDGVTV
+153 LVIGQDGLMLGG
-163 TRKHGGG
+163 RHGGG

-177 IFTVHRES
+177 IFTLRRE
-185 ATAEATDV
+185 TAASEAPV
-193 VAGETAFRDVVVPLA
+193 MAPGETAVREVVVPLA
-208 HGIHARPAARL
+208 HGIHARPAAKL

-224 PFAAKVTITKGTQ
+224 PFAAKVTIAKGGQ
-237 RADARSPVRLM
+237 SADARSPVRLM

-258 RILAEGGRAEEAAA
+258 RIIAEGGRAEEAAA

-284 KADPAA
+284 KADPAT
-290 AAPVASPPQPA
+290 A
-301 PAPVPAEPGLL
+301 PAPVLPPVVASVTGEPGLL
-312 AGVPAAPGLAIGTAR
+312 GGVTAAPGLAIGTAR
-327 FFRLPELTIDPIGKG
+327 FFRLPELSIDPVGKG

-352 GLGRVAQVI
+352 GIAKVGRAI
-361 DADLTHA
+361 DADLAHA
-368 AGPMRS
+368 AGPMRA
-374 ILAAHR
+374 ILSAHR
-380 AMLDDPEL
+380 TMLDDPDMIET
-388 LEAARQ
+388 ARQ

-403 QAWRQALRPQAAL
+403 QAWRLALRPQADL
-416 LRESGDA
+416 LRASGDA

-434 LERRVVSAIEGVQDT
+434 LERRVVSAIEGLEDA
-449 PLLFPE
+449 PLIFPP

-469 TALDPAQV
+469 TGLDPAQV
-477 RGFCTARGGPT
+477 RGFATVRGGPT

-498 GIPALVAMGAA
+498 GIPALVATGPS
-509 LRTVEEGETLILDAG
+509 LRTIEEGTTLILDAG

-532 GDAQRSDAEARVAAR
+532 SEDQRIEAQARVDARVAS
-547 AATLA
+547 LA
-552 AARAAAGAEA
+552 AARAAAAAPA

-576 GSVGDAERAIAAGAE
+576 GSVGDAERAVAAGAE

-604 RDMPPSVAE
+604 RETPPSVAE
-613 QTAEYQAIAE
+613 QTAEYQAIAD

-685 VAKIMLPMIAS
+685 IAKIMLPMIAS

-713 LGIGEK
+713 FGIGER

-728 PAAAVTAD
+728 PAAAATAD

-776 VLRLIADTCRGAASK
+776 VLRLIADTCRGAAAK
-791 DRWVGVCGG
+791 GRWVGVCGG

-819 SATVSMVPEVKAL
+819 SATVSVVPEVKAL

-839 RARAHAAAA
+839 RARAHATAA
-848 LTCATAADVRRL
+848 LACAAAADVRRL